1 VSFGTRTENNVS
13 HADLI
18 NQFQGKI
25 SSLEAVLY
33 PPLGA
38 LSGGATGT
46 AIAADASAFN
56 T

>member
-1 VSFGTRTENNVS
+1 VS

-25 SSLEAVLY
+25 SSLEAALY

-38 LSGGATGT
+38 LSAGTAGAATG
-46 AIAADASAFN
+46 ASAFN